1 MSEAHTTSERA
12 GKLNLDGDRR
22 MARRRLGAW
31 VRKLLAAAPELAPA
45 LRPLPAVEAD
55 GPATATTGA
64 RAAREAADA
73 ADAALCRK
81 LMDVLTLSADGDA
94 EAILFSAT
102 TGREAFAALL
112 EAVDADPTT
121 PDGAEAL
128 VEDITRLSWNRHAG
142 SMDFA
147 IAAGDILFRLAHAA
161 GMDYAA
167 FALMRYGTGNVR
179 YDDLVRRLVKAVDQ
193 DNAPDRFAHLHATLS
208 VRLHEA
214 GTTLS
219 YKVAID
225 AITAHARSVGLA
237 RPTGPMGPTMTV
249 TQAEQ
254 SSLGLGQ
261 REATLMT
268 PRRAAPAAFRP
279 TWCLI
284 CCARGHDEA
293 DCTADIPKGEEPCF
307 FCRKIGH
314 DIKKCPSK
322 DANGFETWNP
332 NAPGDEN
339 AMPTP
344 FPRANSGARA
354 RWNAKKKQEHFR
366 AFRRHERPA
375 DRRGLVDMRG
385 GDVRPRPRDARRDPH
400 QTDAR
405 GSAVLP
411 IAPARRDPLRQH
423 GRARAHQAAPRQL
436 APPPLPRQHRLRV
449 PRHRA
454 RPDDRA
460 LLQDRAYARG
470 LPHEGLTRRRVPRE
484 RRPRLPGVRVRPALN
499 RPDGTIPLPSP
510 DQSWPPDARDT
521 SADARGNLGLPCTTT
536 SPETSP
542 RRTRASST
550 FRLAGSCWPR
560 R

>member
-31 VRKLLAAAPELAPA
+31 VRKLLAAASELAPA

-81 LMDVLTLSADGDA
+81 LMDVLTLSAEGDA

-128 VEDITRLSWNRHAG
+128 VEDITHLSWNRHAG

-161 GMDYAA
+161 GVDYAA
-167 FALMRYGTGNVR
+167 FALMHYGTGNVR

-193 DNAPDRFAHLHATLS
+193 DNAPERFAHLHATLS

-254 SSLGLGQ
+254 SSLGIGQ

-314 DIKKCPSK
+314 GIKKCPSK
-322 DANGFETWNP
+322 DANGFEAWDP
-332 NAPGDEN
+332 NAQGDEN

-344 FPRANSGARA
+344 YPRANSAARA

-366 AFRRHERPA
+366 LFQRQQ
-375 DRRGLVDMRG
+375 
-385 GDVRPRPRDARRDPH
+385 RRDDGYQRMGP
-400 QTDAR
+400 
-405 GSAVLP
+405 
-411 IAPARRDPLRQH
+411 
-423 GRARAHQAAPRQL
+423 HQAAPRQL

-460 LLQDRAYARG
+460 LLQDRAHARG
-470 LPHEGLTRRRVPRE
+470 LPHEGPARRRVPRE
-484 RRPRLPGVRVRPALN
+484 RRPRLPGLRVRPALN
-499 RPDGTIPLPSP
+499 RPDGTIPPPSP
-510 DQSWPPDARDT
+510 
-521 SADARGNLGLPCTTT
+521 T
-536 SPETSP
+536 SPGRPTPATRQPTPAGTWASP
-542 RRTRASST
+542 APQPARRLLPDERA
-550 FRLAGSCWPR
+550 RAPR
-560 R
+560 FVWRGALLR

>member
-12 GKLNLDGDRR
+12 GKLNIDGEKR
-22 MARRRLGAW
+22 MARRRLCAW
-31 VRKLLAAAPELAPA
+31 QRKLLAAAPELAPA
-45 LRPLPAVEAD
+45 LRPVPGVEID
-55 GPATATTGA
+55 GPAAATTGA

-102 TGREAFAALL
+102 TGREAFAAIL
-112 EAVDADPTT
+112 EAVDADTTT

-128 VEDITRLSWNRHAG
+128 VDDINLLSWNRHAG

-167 FALMRYGTGNVR
+167 FALTRYGTGHVR
-179 YDDLVRRLVKAVDQ
+179 YDDLLRRLIKAVDQ
-193 DNAPDRFAHLHATLS
+193 DNAPDRFAPLHATLS

-237 RPTGPMGPTMTV
+237 RPTGPMGHTIAV
-249 TQAEQ
+249 TQAELT
-254 SSLGLGQ
+254 SLGLGA

-268 PRRAAPAAFRP
+268 PRRAAPVAFRP

-284 CCARGHDEA
+284 CCARGHGEA

-322 DANGFETWNP
+322 DALGFETWDP

-344 FPRANSGARA
+344 FHRANSAARA
-354 RWNAKKKQEHFR
+354 RFNEKKKREHWRLFQR
-366 AFRRHERPA
+366 QQ
-375 DRRGLVDMRG
+375 
-385 GDVRPRPRDARRDPH
+385 RRDDGSTIATQRSH
-400 QTDAR
+400 R
-405 GSAVLP
+405 GS
-411 IAPARRDPLRQH
+411 
-423 GRARAHQAAPRQL
+423 
-436 APPPLPRQHRLRV
+436 
-449 PRHRA
+449 
-454 RPDDRA
+454 
-460 LLQDRAYARG
+460 
-470 LPHEGLTRRRVPRE
+470 
-484 RRPRLPGVRVRPALN
+484 
-499 RPDGTIPLPSP
+499 
-510 DQSWPPDARDT
+510 
-521 SADARGNLGLPCTTT
+521 TTLVT
-536 SPETSP
+536 TN
-542 RRTRASST
+542 ST
-550 FRLAGSCWPR
+550 
-560 R
+560 

>member
-128 VEDITRLSWNRHAG
+128 VEDITHLSWNRHAG

-161 GMDYAA
+161 GVDYAA
-167 FALMRYGTGNVR
+167 FALMHYGTGNVR

-193 DNAPDRFAHLHATLS
+193 DNAPGLFASLHASLS

-214 GTTLS
+214 NTTLS
-219 YKVAID
+219 YKVVID
-225 AITAHARSVGLA
+225 AVTAHARSVGLA

-254 SSLGLGQ
+254 SSLGIGQ
-261 REATLMT
+261 REETLMA
-268 PRRAAPAAFRP
+268 PRRAAPATFRP
-279 TWCLI
+279 TWCVI

-293 DCTADIPKGEEPCF
+293 DCTVAIPEGEEPCF

-314 DIKKCPSK
+314 FYKKCPSK
-322 DANGFETWNP
+322 DANGFETWDP
-332 NAPGDEN
+332 NASGDEN

-354 RWNAKKKQEHFR
+354 RWNARKKQEHFR
-366 AFRRHERPA
+366 AFQRQQ
-375 DRRGLVDMRG
+375 
-385 GDVRPRPRDARRDPH
+385 RRDDGSTIATQRSH
-400 QTDAR
+400 R
-405 GSAVLP
+405 GSTTLVTTTTPPTPYPTLAVTNAGGGVGFIL
-411 IAPARRDPLRQH
+411 DC
-423 GRARAHQAAPRQL
+423 AAPTSQ
-436 APPPLPRQHRLRV
+436 
-449 PRHRA
+449 
-454 RPDDRA
+454 
-460 LLQDRAYARG
+460 
-470 LPHEGLTRRRVPRE
+470 TF
-484 RRPRLPGVRVRPALN
+484 
-499 RPDGTIPLPSP
+499 DG
-510 DQSWPPDARDT
+510 R
-521 SADARGNLGLPCTTT
+521 NLGLPCTTT

-550 FRLAGSCWPR
+550 FRLAGSAATLVRPSR
-560 R
+560 